1 MIYRLLKPR
10 LSRDLRFRW
19 RMALIALQT
28 LVLASVLDAEEPPK
42 TDCKIVLAAP
52 ADFQVFQTS
61 TNARGQLVV
70 AGRVQFEKT
79 PPENIEACVTG
90 KAHDELL
97 PRTWVKIPFDSRVTA
112 FRGELSIPRGGW
124 YRLEVRANRGSTN
137 LALTA
142 VEHVGVGEIFV
153 IAGQSNAANHG
164 ERLQKP
170 ASGMVSTCVGPRW
183 QIANDPQPG
192 ASGGGGSFIPA
203 FGDAMYER
211 FRVPIGIVATAV
223 GATSIR
229 EWLPRGISFEN
240 PPTLTGRVIT
250 VGPNT
255 WESDGSLFEAFT
267 ARLKSLHARGFR
279 AVLWHQGESDANQ
292 ALADRTLSGDRYYAF
307 MKRLI
312 DSSRHEAGWDFP
324 WFVAQASYH
333 TPDDPGSPDIRKAQA
348 SLWQDYVALEGPDT
362 DALIDDNRDQAGKG
376 VHFSEHG
383 LQAHGKVWAEKVGN
397 WLASQP

>member
-1 MIYRLLKPR
+1 MIYRFLRPLLNPK
-10 LSRDLRFRW
+10 LQIRW
-19 RMALIALQT
+19 LMALIVLQT
-28 LVLASVLDAEEPPK
+28 LISPLLHAEK
-42 TDCKIVLAAP
+42 SSKSDCKIVLATP
-52 ADFQVFQTS
+52 GNFQVFQTS
-61 TNARGQLVV
+61 ANGIGQLVV

-79 PPENIEACVTG
+79 TPENIEARLIG
-90 KAHDELL
+90 KAREGML
-97 PRTWVKIPFDSRVTA
+97 PETWVKIPFDNRVAA

-124 YRLEVRANRGSTN
+124 YRLEMRATRGGTN
-137 LALTA
+137 LALAA
-142 VEHVGVGEIFV
+142 VEHVGVGEVFV

-170 ASGMVSTCVGPRW
+170 ASGMVSTCAGTLW

-192 ASGGGGSFIPA
+192 ASGDGGSFIPA
-203 FGDAMYER
+203 FGDAMYAR

-250 VGPNT
+250 VGINT
-255 WESDGSLFEAFT
+255 WESDGSLFDGFT
-267 ARLKSLHARGFR
+267 ARLKSLPARGFR

-292 ALADRTLSGDRYYAF
+292 ALADRTLSGVRYYRL
-307 MKRLI
+307 MKQFI
-312 DSSRHEAGWDFP
+312 DLSRHEVGWDFP

-348 SLWQDYVALEGPDT
+348 SLWQDHVALEGPDT
-362 DALIDDNRDQAGKG
+362 DALTGDNRDQAGKG

-383 LQAHGKVWAEKVGN
+383 LQVHGKVWAEKVGN
-397 WLASQP
+397 WLATQR